1 MSTRGWIVSA
11 VVCTAALLIGCNTSQ
26 LAQVTQTGD
35 VQPSLTPASAA
46 ALVEPVDTASPTPSP
61 SATLTPTPAD
71 TPTPTPSPTVTP
83 GVGWRMSDAQLA
95 FEVGDYARAQEE
107 YAAVLADPGAGAAD
121 RQQATFWLARSQLE
135 AGEYQKAIQTF
146 DRFIQDYPADAR
158 VAWAYFMQA
167 RAYEAAGD
175 ARKAIAAYRQDLK
188 RDGTLALYAYE
199 GIGQNALAA
208 LDYEQAIQAYNDA
221 IQIAPDARWTV
232 LMRERIAEA
241 ELARGNPAAAV
252 QQYDAI
258 LSIARIDA
266 YRSRILYLAGQALI
280 KAGNAQAAYQRYA
293 QAVNQYPTTAYAYQS
308 LIELVNAKVP
318 VDDYQRGVVD
328 YYAKAYQPAI
338 EALTRALKANPDA
351 HNGDGHWYLALALK
365 ANGNL
370 TQAIERFQKLIQDYP
385 RNSHVGEAWLNM
397 AEAYAW
403 RDDTP
408 AQAIKTYRTFVSR
421 FPESPLAATALWQ
434 AADLELNSGDWKTA
448 AASLR
453 DLANRYPQADQA
465 PQALF
470 TAGLLDYRRA
480 QTQTA
485 LTGWQTL
492 VDRYPRSQAATA
504 ARFWIGKAYQAANDL
519 EKARSAFQAA
529 NRWAPENYYGLR
541 AAEMLAGLSTRLT
554 HTPGLS
560 VTLAA
565 GSQAEAEKWL
575 AGWLS
580 ITGTTRSLA
589 TLSSAI
595 AEQPAWWRGNA
606 LLQVGR
612 RRDALQEF
620 ETIKDAWWDDALAM
634 YQLALAFRD
643 RGAYRLSIMCAE
655 RVRYLSPASR
665 WSQVPTLI
673 QQLAYPIY
681 FGPVL
686 VSEAEAHDL
695 DPLLLAA
702 LIRQESLFEPS
713 ATSIADARGLAQVIP
728 DTGNW
733 IASRLNWGELGQND
747 LWLPYISLRFGAFYL
762 KTQLN
767 AFKGEMIPALAAYNA
782 GPGNVSKWL
791 KATPDL
797 DLLVETM
804 AYSEPRRYV
813 RRVYEAYHMYRRL
826 YR

>member
-1 MSTRGWIVSA
+1 M
-11 VVCTAALLIGCNTSQ
+11 LLIGCNAAQ
-26 LAQVTQTGD
+26 LAGVSRASQEAFTA
-35 VQPSLTPASAA
+35 TPASVPSVA
-46 ALVEPVDTASPTPSP
+46 EPVDTPSPTSPPS
-61 SATLTPTPAD
+61 PTPAD
-71 TPTPTPSPTVTP
+71 TPTPTPSPTITP
-83 GVGWRMSDAQLA
+83 AAGERLSEAQLA
-95 FEVGDYARAQEE
+95 FEAGDYARAGAAC
-107 YAAVLADPGAGAAD
+107 AAVLADPGASAAD
-121 RQQATFWLARSQLE
+121 RQQASFWLARSQLE
-135 AGEYQKAIQTF
+135 DGEYQAAVQSF
-146 DRFIQDYPADAR
+146 ERFIQAFPADAR

-167 RAYEAAGD
+167 RAHEAVGD
-175 ARKAIAAYRQDLK
+175 PTKAIAAYRQYLK
-188 RDGTLALYAYE
+188 RDGMLAIYAYE
-199 GIGQNALAA
+199 GIGQNALQA

-232 LMRERIAEA
+232 AMRERIAEA

-266 YRSRILYLAGQALI
+266 YRSRILYLAGQALS
-280 KAGNAQAAYQRYA
+280 KAGNTQAAHQRYA

-318 VDDYQRGVVD
+318 VDDYQRGLVD

-338 EALTRALKANPDA
+338 EALTRAVKANPAA
-351 HNGDGHWYLALALK
+351 HGGDGHWYLAMALK

-370 TQAIERFQKLIQDYP
+370 TQAIERFQKLIQDFP
-385 RNSHVGEAWLNM
+385 ANAHVGEAWLNM

-408 AQAIKTYRTFVSR
+408 AQAIKTYRTFASR
-421 FPESPLAATALWQ
+421 FPESPLAATALYE
-434 AADLELNSGDWKTA
+434 AANLEMNSGDWKSA
-448 AASLR
+448 SASLR
-453 DLANRYPQADQA
+453 ELANRYPQADQA
-465 PQALF
+465 PPALF

-480 QTQTA
+480 QTQSA
-485 LTGWQTL
+485 LSAWQTL
-492 VDRYPRSQAATA
+492 VDRYPRHQSATA
-504 ARFWIGKAYQAANDL
+504 ARFWIGKAYQAADDP
-519 EKARSAFQAA
+519 ERAQAAFQAA

-541 AAEMLAGLSTRLT
+541 AAEMLAGRSTQAT
-554 HTPGLS
+554 HTPGLTHS
-560 VTLAA
+560 VTP

-580 ITGTTRSLA
+580 ITGTTHSLA
-589 TLSSAI
+589 TLSPAI

-643 RGAYRLSIMCAE
+643 RGAYRLSIVCAE
-655 RVRYLSPASR
+655 RVRFLSPASR
-665 WSQVPTLI
+665 WSQAPLLI
-673 QQLAYPIY
+673 QQLAYPLY
-681 FGPVL
+681 FEPVL

-733 IASRLNWGELGQND
+733 IASRLNWGDLRQND
-747 LWLPYISLRFGAFYL
+747 LWLPYISIRFGAFYL
-762 KTQLN
+762 RTQLN
-767 AFKGEMIPALAAYNA
+767 AFNGEMIPALAAYNA

-813 RRVYEAYHMYRRL
+813 RRIYEAYSMYRRL